1 MMVDV
6 VTYLFNFIAERHKH
20 GTPEMSARDL
30 RLHRLY
36 LELIPPLISVTT
48 LVAVTVAALRE
59 AFANLVHKNDTPE
72 GQPDLG
78 IMLVFSGLNLLLD
91 MLNVHCFARVD
102 QAVGLPGN
110 LTLQPHGHHHQH
122 QHEAAASEHTHLL
135 SEDNGG
141 DADDDASTAES
152 EDSTDATGTLNLNM
166 CSAWTHVCADTLRSI
181 AVLVAAGFSTLFPA
195 QLSSTDADSD
205 AAIVV
210 SIIILVSL
218 LPLIQGLFLTACKIH
233 EMWTGKDRL
242 AGSMRSL
249 RSSGVGVKVD
259 V

>member
-20 GTPEMSARDL
+20 GTPEMSAREL

-59 AFANLVHKNDTPE
+59 AFKNLVHKNDTPE

-91 MLNVHCFARVD
+91 ILNVHCFARVD

-110 LTLQPHGHHHQH
+110 LTLQPHGHQH
-122 QHEAAASEHTHLL
+122 AAAASENTPLL
-135 SEDNGG
+135 SEEN
-141 DADDDASTAES
+141 ADDEDDDNVSTAES

-233 EMWTGKDRL
+233 DMWTGKDRL
-242 AGSMRSL
+242 AGSMRSI